1 MFGPV
6 NRFQYVQQLEDQLE
20 DFIGFKQRLIV
31 IDQLV
36 SHYLFTN
43 VIRSKALLEE
53 QEQILQNYDDPDI
66 HLNYI
71 WNRALFENQ
80 MYNYADAKILFEE
93 TIQELESI
101 GQVQQ
106 LVDAY
111 IDYSGTCLNLNNWE
125 KAEELLDK
133 VDKLLKSYPNEQ
145 LIGRSICRRGYL
157 QLHLNDLSQAVQLF
171 LEAEKTMTSGPEA
184 LSLKDYYFLTI
195 ISSGLGA
202 IYEQNDDHK
211 KSVKAY
217 LRAVDMSEN
226 YGLRGRLSWHYLN
239 VGKGYMALNDNTNAE
254 GYFLKAIEI
263 TDDISQQ
270 ARANAYANLGYC
282 YFDKQ
287 MYEDALELFDRA
299 EILYD
304 ERPEE
309 NYSNFSN
316 IEFWRGRLYSKLE
329 NHDKAVHHLIEA
341 YEYAS
346 DDKDFR
352 QLSEISK
359 YIANLYAERKDFE
372 GAYNY
377 QLLYDKY
384 SELHMDEVE
393 NRRQRELEI
402 KYDAEKKQREAE
414 VLRLQAN
421 QLQLKALRA
430 QMNPHFMY
438 NALNAIQD
446 YITSDE
452 MENASKYLAKFSNLM
467 RRSLEYSDLESIV
480 LEKEIE
486 FIDEYLSINEKLR
499 FQDKFTYKIEVDDEI
514 EEDLFC
520 VPTMII
526 QPYVENAIEHGLRS
540 INNGF
545 VHIEF
550 TLLDD
555 DTILCV
561 IQDNGIGRD
570 KAREL
575 KTMDIRYQ
583 NHRSRGTLITE
594 TRLKLLNDSKEN
606 QVFVKTIDLKNELN
620 GEPLGTRVEVVIPVV
635 DVKIK

>member
-6 NRFQYVQQLEDQLE
+6 NRFQYVQQLEDQLV
-20 DFIGFKQRLIV
+20 DFIDSKQRLLV

-53 QEQILQNYDDPDI
+53 QEQILRSYDYPEL
-66 HLNYI
+66 HLNYT

-80 MYNYADAKILFEE
+80 MYNYASAKVLFEE
-93 TIQELESI
+93 TIEELESI

-106 LVDAY
+106 LVDVY

-125 KAEELLDK
+125 KAEQLLDK
-133 VDKLLKSYPNEQ
+133 VDKLLNSFPNEQ
-145 LIGRSICRRGYL
+145 MIGRSICRRGYL
-157 QLHLNDLSQAVQLF
+157 HLHLKDLSQAVQLF

-287 MYEDALELFDRA
+287 MYEEALELFDRA
-299 EILYD
+299 EMLYD

-316 IEFWRGRLYSKLE
+316 IEFWRGRLYSKLG

-341 YEYAS
+341 YELAS
-346 DDKDFR
+346 DDKDYR
-352 QLSEISK
+352 QLSDISK

-384 SELHMDEVE
+384 SELHMDEIE

-467 RRSLEYSDLESIV
+467 RRSLEYSELESIV

-499 FQDKFTYKIEVDDEI
+499 FQDKFTYKIQVDDEI

-545 VHIEF
+545 VYIEF
-550 TLLDD
+550 SLLDD

-575 KTMDIRYQ
+575 KAMDVRYQ